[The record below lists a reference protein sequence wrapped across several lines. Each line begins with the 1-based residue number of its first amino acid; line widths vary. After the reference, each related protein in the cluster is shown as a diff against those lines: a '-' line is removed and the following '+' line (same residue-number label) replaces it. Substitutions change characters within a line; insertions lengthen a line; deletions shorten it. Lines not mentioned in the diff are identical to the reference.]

1 MRTDRTAAAPRL
13 LPLTGHAVRAFL
25 RNPIAA
31 FFTLAFPLGF
41 LVIVSAIVGDQ
52 TTGSGLPVTQYLVA
66 PFAVFGVCQASF
78 TLLAVD
84 MAGLRES
91 GVLLRLRA
99 TPVPV
104 WTVLG
109 ARIGASLVAS
119 GLALVLLAVVG
130 ALAYDVQI
138 VWRKVPA
145 LLVTLLLGIVCCAAL
160 GLALAALTRTVLTAQ
175 ALAQGLL
182 IPLAFISDVFIVGAD
197 LPTWL
202 DVTGSVLPL
211 KHFARAAAETF
222 EPGGGYGFSPGHLAV
237 LAAWAVAGA
246 LVALRRFEWGPRG
259 PAAPSEAAQPGS
271 AAPTRLSPPRER
283 RRGPLALLGGQIAYA
298 LLGLR
303 RDRLAVFFAVVF
315 PALLLVL
322 FPTVFGGGRVHGL
335 AMAQYLFAGL
345 VAYTAA
351 VAGYVDMPEAV
362 VGARASGVLKRL
374 RGTPLPFRWYVAG
387 RVGTALVTALLG
399 GLVLAVVG
407 IGFLDVRLEVARI
420 PVILLAIGAGTLCF
434 AALGLAVAALLPSA
448 RSLVAVTLGT
458 LLPLCFVSEVFVVG
472 DQPLPRGLVAVADV
486 FPLRH
491 LLNALLAATQPDG
504 AGTGIAWGHLAVLGG
519 WTALALLV
527 AGRRSAVER

>member
-1 MRTDRTAAAPRL
+1 MRTDRTATPHRL
-13 LPLTGHAVRAFL
+13 PPLTGHAVRAFL

-41 LVIVSAIVGDQ
+41 LIIVSAIVGGQ
-52 TTGSGLPVTQYLVA
+52 TTGSGVPVTQYLVA

-84 MAGLRES
+84 TAGLRES

-99 TPVPV
+99 TPVPA

-119 GLALVLLAVVG
+119 GLAVVLLAAVG

-138 VWRKVPA
+138 VWRKLPA

-160 GLALAALTRTVLTAQ
+160 GLALATLTRTVLAAQ

-202 DVTGSVLPL
+202 DVTGSILPL
-211 KHFARAAAETF
+211 KHFARATAETF
-222 EPGGGYGFSPGHLAV
+222 EPAGGYGFSPGHLAI

-246 LVALRRFEWGPRG
+246 LVAMLRFQWGPHA
-259 PAAPSEAAQPGS
+259 PAAPRDAAEAGTT
-271 AAPTRLSPPRER
+271 APTLLSPPREHR
-283 RRGPLALLGGQIAYA
+283 HGPLALFGGQVAYA

-322 FPTVFGGGRVHGL
+322 FPTVFGAGRVHGL
-335 AMAQYLFAGL
+335 PLAQYLFAGL

-362 VGARASGVLKRL
+362 VGARANGVLKRL

-387 RVGTALVTALLG
+387 RAGTALITALLG
-399 GLVLAVVG
+399 GTVLAAVG
-407 IGFLDVRLEVARI
+407 VSFLDVRLDAARL
-420 PVILLAIGAGTLCF
+420 PAILIGVVAGTVCF
-434 AALGLAVAALLPSA
+434 AALGLAVAALLPTA

-458 LLPLCFVSEVFVVG
+458 LLPLCFVSEIFVVG
-472 DQPLPRGLVAVADV
+472 DQPLPGGLVAVADV

-491 LLNALLAATQPDG
+491 LLNALLTATRPETTG
-504 AGTGIAWGHLAVLGG
+504 AGIAWSHLAVLAG

-527 AGRRSAVER
+527 AWRRGTVER

>member
-1 MRTDRTAAAPRL
+1 MRTDQTATPHRL
-13 LPLTGHAVRAFL
+13 LPLTGHAVLAFL

-52 TTGSGLPVTQYLVA
+52 TTGSGVPVTQYLVA

-84 MAGLRES
+84 TAGLRES

-119 GLALVLLAVVG
+119 GLAVVLLSVIGV
-130 ALAYDVQI
+130 LAYDVQI
-138 VWRKVPA
+138 VWHKVPA

-160 GLALAALTRTVLTAQ
+160 GLALATLTRTVLAAQ

-182 IPLAFISDVFIVGAD
+182 IPLAFISDVFIVGAN

-211 KHFARAAAETF
+211 KHFARATAETF

-237 LAAWAVAGA
+237 LATWAAAGTLVVLLRFQWRPRA
-246 LVALRRFEWGPRG
+246 L
-259 PAAPSEAAQPGS
+259 AASREAAEPGTT
-271 AAPTRLSPPRER
+271 APTRLSPPRER
-283 RRGPLALLGGQIAYA
+283 HMGPLALLGGQIAYA

-322 FPTVFGGGRVHGL
+322 FPTVFGGSRVHGL

-362 VGARASGVLKRL
+362 VGARANGVLKRL

-399 GLVLAVVG
+399 GAVLAGVG
-407 IGFLDVRLEVARI
+407 VGFLDVRLDAARL
-420 PVILLAIGAGTLCF
+420 PAVLIGVVAGTVCF
-434 AALGLAVAALLPSA
+434 AALGLAVAALLPRA

-458 LLPLCFVSEVFVVG
+458 LLPLCFVSEIFVVG
-472 DQPLPRGLVAVADV
+472 DQPLPGGLTAFANV

-491 LLNALLAATQPDG
+491 LLQALLTATEPGG
-504 AGTGIAWGHLAVLGG
+504 AGTGIAWEHLAVLAG
-519 WTALALLV
+519 WTAIALLV
-527 AGRRSAVER
+527 ARPRMVIGR